1 MALPPPK
8 NRLIRIDNCMG
19 HVFENDLL
27 WILGE
32 RKREPIDTKLT
43 GRETMAGPPTVKAL
57 APAAREKRVAT
68 AEARMVGFSIV
79 DLEVLL
85 EMILLT

>member
-1 MALPPPK
+1 
-8 NRLIRIDNCMG
+8 
-19 HVFENDLL
+19 
-27 WILGE
+27 
-32 RKREPIDTKLT
+32 
-43 GRETMAGPPTVKAL
+43 MAGLPTVKAL

-85 EMILLT
+85 EMILLTDWELELECQKKIFETRRTQCNVRRRIPSKPKTRSGKTAKF